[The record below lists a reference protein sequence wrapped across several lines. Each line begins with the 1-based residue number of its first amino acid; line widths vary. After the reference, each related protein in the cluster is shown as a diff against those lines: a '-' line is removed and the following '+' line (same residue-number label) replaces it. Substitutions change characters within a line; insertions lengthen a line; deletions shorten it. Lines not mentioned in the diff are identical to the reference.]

1 MKVDLIYFKTLYRY
15 EMERTNLGLFFK
27 RKNKKI
33 ENQQDIQLDTNKI
46 PAHIAI
52 IMDGNGRWAKERNLP
67 RTMGHRAGMDT
78 IRKIVKE
85 SSKLGIRYLTLYA
98 FSTEN
103 WKRPQDE
110 VSALMKLVVE
120 YIAKEIDELHKNEVV
135 FNVIGDTT
143 KLPEPC
149 QKSIESAKEKT
160 KNNKGLTLNIALNY
174 GGRDEI
180 VSGIKKIAKEIKDG
194 SIYVDDINEAV
205 ISNHLYTKG
214 MPDPDI
220 IIRPSGELRISNFL
234 LWQGA
239 YSEFWFSNINWP
251 DFTEEDLKRA
261 IIDFQNR
268 NRRFGGV

>member
-1 MKVDLIYFKTLYRY
+1 
-15 EMERTNLGLFFK
+15 MERTNLGLFFK
-27 RKNKKI
+27 RKHKKI
-33 ENQQDIQLDTNKI
+33 ENQQVLELDANKI

-67 RTMGHRAGMDT
+67 RTIGHRAGMDT

-85 SSKLGIRYLTLYA
+85 SSKLGVRYLTLYA

-149 QKSIESAKEKT
+149 QKSIELAKEKT
-160 KNNKGLTLNIALNY
+160 KKNKGLTLNIALNY

-180 VSGIKKIAKEIKDG
+180 ISGIKKLAMDIKDG
-194 SIYVDDINEAV
+194 IVSVEQINEAV

-234 LWQGA
+234 LWQSA

-251 DFTEEDLKRA
+251 DFTEEDLRRA

>member
-1 MKVDLIYFKTLYRY
+1 M
-15 EMERTNLGLFFK
+15 GLFFN
-27 RKNKKI
+27 NKKKKSEKSEEI
-33 ENQQDIQLDTNKI
+33 IIDKTNI
-46 PAHIAI
+46 PAHIAV

-85 SSKLGIRYLTLYA
+85 SSKVGVRYLTLYA

-103 WKRPQDE
+103 WKRPEDE
-110 VSALMKLVVE
+110 VTALMKLVVE
-120 YIAKEIDELHKNEVV
+120 FIGKEINELHKNEVV
-135 FNVIGDTT
+135 FNVIGDIS
-143 KLPEPC
+143 KLPQVC
-149 QKSIESAKEKT
+149 QESIFSAKEKT

-180 VSGIKKIAKEIKDG
+180 VSGVKKIAQEILDNNIK
-194 SIYVDDINEAV
+194 VEDIDEQL
-205 ISNHLYTKG
+205 ISNHLYTSG

-220 IIRPSGELRISNFL
+220 VIRPSGELRLSNYL
-234 LWQGA
+234 LWQSA

-251 DFTEEDLKRA
+251 DFTERDLHKA
-261 IIDFQNR
+261 ISDYQNR